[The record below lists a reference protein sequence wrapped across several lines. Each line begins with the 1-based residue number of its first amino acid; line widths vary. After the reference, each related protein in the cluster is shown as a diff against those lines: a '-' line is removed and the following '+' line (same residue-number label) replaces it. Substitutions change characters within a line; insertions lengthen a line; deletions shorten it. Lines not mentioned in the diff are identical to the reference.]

1 MSGWPRRRYVNAQVH
16 LSVLVMTFMLT
27 RRTPSCSPT
36 QICKQTN
43 KLNWQTKLTG
53 GWKVIQDVCPECD
66 EEDNGSVDSRNSRFS
81 RRSVASRG
89 GQKPESNDYN
99 KSSSSGKGKSAAGS
113 GNKGS
118 KRSPEGG
125 TRSGVD
131 HSASSQSEHFRTKLD
146 KVHTTTEENGEDGN
160 RSRTSREKATKKD
173 KLDNKG
179 KSSSKSSYKNETSSS
194 NATTANRGNSKNNDV
209 TDREVN
215 DATTPK
221 YQRQRSQR
229 ALKEYKDLYESA
241 KVVKN
246 MVFVDVHGDSGRYT
260 GDVNEFRMPHGMGNI
275 IYEHGLVQGGKWVST
290 LCDCIFL
297 FIRYYTHNFDS
308 PNMQSDKRRA

>member
-1 MSGWPRRRYVNAQVH
+1 M
-16 LSVLVMTFMLT
+16 
-27 RRTPSCSPT
+27 
-36 QICKQTN
+36 
-43 KLNWQTKLTG
+43 
-53 GWKVIQDVCPECD
+53 
-66 EEDNGSVDSRNSRFS
+66 
-81 RRSVASRG
+81 ASRG

-125 TRSGVD
+125 TRSDVE
-131 HSASSQSEHFRTKLD
+131 HSASSQSEQIRTKLD
-146 KVHTTTEENGEDGN
+146 KVHITTEENGEDSI
-160 RSRTSREKATKKD
+160 RSRTNREKATKKD
-173 KLDNKG
+173 KLDNKD

-194 NATTANRGNSKNNDV
+194 YATTANRVSSKNIDV
-209 TDREVN
+209 TDRDREVN
-215 DATTPK
+215 DASTPK

-260 GDVNEFRMPHGMGNI
+260 GDVNEFRMPHGIGNI
-275 IYEHGLVQGGKWVST
+275 IYEHGLVQGGKWVSS
-290 LCDCIFL
+290 LCDCVFL
-297 FIRYYTHNFDS
+297 FIKRYHTHNFDS
-308 PNMQSDKRRA
+308 INMQSDKRRA